1 MTTTESTIYDEERQ
15 REPPIKIQNTNNKIQ
30 NKIQNMTKGGT
41 ESHPSIM
48 RGRQLVE
55 INRRLTGVLAHG
67 SKVTWIMMM
76 MTLKMMIKY
85 EHRRLEFVTLRK
97 FHIFKFSLQPNLMI

>member
-85 EHRRLEFVTLRK
+85 ELRRF
-97 FHIFKFSLQPNLMI
+97 

>member
-76 MTLKMMIKY
+76 MTSKMMIKY
-85 EHRRLEFVTLRK
+85 ELRR
-97 FHIFKFSLQPNLMI
+97 

>member
-1 MTTTESTIYDEERQ
+1 MTTTESTIYDEDRQ

-30 NKIQNMTKGGT
+30 NKIQNMTKRGT

-55 INRRLTGVLAHG
+55 INRRLTGVLANG
-67 SKVTWIMMM
+67 
-76 MTLKMMIKY
+76 
-85 EHRRLEFVTLRK
+85 
-97 FHIFKFSLQPNLMI
+97 

>member
-55 INRRLTGVLAHG
+55 INRRLTGVLANG
-67 SKVTWIMMM
+67 
-76 MTLKMMIKY
+76 
-85 EHRRLEFVTLRK
+85 
-97 FHIFKFSLQPNLMI
+97 